1 MRKITILL
9 ILNFLITNLVS
20 AQDRS
25 CGMESHMEE
34 LMQDPAFAEQ
44 WHENQAKFKA
54 QVIKS
59 SNIEQRNN
67 VLNPIVIPVAVHF
80 PGGQES
86 DRSCLEALAQ
96 TQIDILNAD
105 YTATNSD
112 ANLWNSASQF
122 YPGSV
127 HGVANLTFCIATQNH
142 PNNTDNDLVEGGP
155 AVTIGYN
162 FGGGGD
168 TDGAWSGY
176 MNILVKNINGGILGY
191 SPLGGNIAAGQSVV
205 LNLFAFGSGAGCPN
219 SGVVPGAPYNLGR
232 TVTHEVG
239 HFYNLRHIWG
249 DGGCGVDDGISDTPL
264 ASGSNGGCPSP
275 GSVPGCVPG
284 EYEMSMNYMDYTND
298 ACMYMFTQGQ
308 MDVADNYINFLESQ
322 FKPNTVNC
330 GSSSPDYFVE
340 AQTTEPVFSCP
351 STGEDATFEFIFSTV
366 NGYNNNI
373 NFYASGQPEGS
384 FVSFSPQS
392 ANSDTNVTMTVSNIS
407 NTQIGNYT
415 ITVNA
420 SIGPFFPGKTITFN
434 LNNNCTSIQCNN
446 FDSDEN
452 LNISIPD
459 GIGANQSGDAI
470 TSTITVPDLGI
481 LSSISVNVDVTHSYI
496 EDLGVFLFHPDQTT
510 YAVLWGRD
518 CGDFDNFDITFSDEG
533 TEIIC
538 GNPTV
543 GTFAPY
549 ESLSIFD
556 GMDTAGDWT
565 LQIQDYYNADT
576 GFLNDWSIEIC
587 TEAPLS
593 INAATI
599 GLQDLTIYPNP
610 NKGVFNVT
618 FPYYDKS
625 EIKMSIYDIRGRK
638 IIENQFDNIQNDS
651 HTVNISTVEAGVYL
665 AVFSDG
671 NNQITKRII
680 IN

>member
-1 MRKITILL
+1 M
-9 ILNFLITNLVS
+9 
-20 AQDRS
+20 
-25 CGMESHMEE
+25 
-34 LMQDPAFAEQ
+34 
-44 WHENQAKFKA
+44 
-54 QVIKS
+54 
-59 SNIEQRNN
+59 
-67 VLNPIVIPVAVHF
+67 
-80 PGGQES
+80 
-86 DRSCLEALAQ
+86 
-96 TQIDILNAD
+96 
-105 YTATNSD
+105 
-112 ANLWNSASQF
+112 
-122 YPGSV
+122 
-127 HGVANLTFCIATQNH
+127 
-142 PNNTDNDLVEGGP
+142 
-155 AVTIGYN
+155 
-162 FGGGGD
+162 
-168 TDGAWSGY
+168 
-176 MNILVKNINGGILGY
+176 
-191 SPLGGNIAAGQSVV
+191 

-275 GSVPGCVPG
+275 GSVPGCVAG

-308 MDVADNYINFLESQ
+308 MDVADSYINFLESQ

-330 GSSSPDYFVE
+330 GSTAPDYLVE

-392 ANSDTNVTMTVSNIS
+392 ASSDTNVIMTISNIS

-420 SIGPFFPGKTITFN
+420 TSIGPLFPGKSITFN
-434 LNNNCTSIQCNN
+434 LNNNCTSIQCDN
-446 FDSDEN
+446 FYSDEN

-496 EDLGVFLFHPDQTT
+496 EDLGVFLFHPDQVT
-510 YAVLWGRD
+510 YAILWGRD
-518 CGDFDNFDITFSDEG
+518 CGDFDNFDITFSDDG

-549 ESLSIFD
+549 ESLSVFD

-638 IIENQFDNIQNDS
+638 IIENQFNNIQNDS
-651 HTVNISTVEAGVYL
+651 HTVNISTVEAVSYTHL
-665 AVFSDG
+665 TLP
-671 NNQITKRII
+671 TKA
-680 IN
+680 

>member
-9 ILNFLITNLVS
+9 ILNFLIVNFIS

-25 CGMESHMEE
+25 CDMVAPMEE
-34 LMQDPAFAEQ
+34 QMQNPAFAKE
-44 WHENQAKFKA
+44 WNENQAKFKA
-54 QVIKS
+54 QVLKS
-59 SNIEQRNN
+59 ANIEQRNN
-67 VLNPIVIPVAVHF
+67 ILNPVVIPVAVHF

-96 TQIDILNAD
+96 TQIDILNGD

-122 YPGSV
+122 YPGAV
-127 HGVANLTFCIATQNH
+127 HGIANITFCIATQNH

-168 TDGAWSGY
+168 SDGAWSGY
-176 MNILVKNINGGILGY
+176 MNFLVKNINGGVLGY
-191 SPLGGNIAAGQSVV
+191 SPLGGSIGAGQSVV
-205 LNLFAFGSGAGCPN
+205 MNLFAFGSGAGCPN

-232 TVTHEVG
+232 TVTHELG

-275 GSVPGCVPG
+275 GSVPGCVAG

-308 MDVADNYINFLESQ
+308 MDAVDNYINVLQSQ

-330 GSSSPDYFVE
+330 GSTDPDYFVE

-392 ANSDTNVTMTVSNIS
+392 ASSDTNVTMTVSNIS

-415 ITVNA
+415 ITVTA
-420 SIGPFFPGKTITFN
+420 SIGAFFPGKSITFN
-434 LNNNCTSIQCNN
+434 LNNNCTSIQCDN
-446 FDSDEN
+446 FYSDEN

-496 EDLGVFLFHPDQTT
+496 QDLGVFLYHPDQVT

-518 CGDFDNFDITFSDEG
+518 CGDFDDFDITFSDEG

-549 ESLSIFD
+549 ESLSVFD

-638 IIENQFDNIQNDS
+638 IIENQFNNIQNDS

>member
-1 MRKITILL
+1 M
-9 ILNFLITNLVS
+9 
-20 AQDRS
+20 
-25 CGMESHMEE
+25 
-34 LMQDPAFAEQ
+34 
-44 WHENQAKFKA
+44 
-54 QVIKS
+54 
-59 SNIEQRNN
+59 
-67 VLNPIVIPVAVHF
+67 
-80 PGGQES
+80 
-86 DRSCLEALAQ
+86 
-96 TQIDILNAD
+96 
-105 YTATNSD
+105 
-112 ANLWNSASQF
+112 
-122 YPGSV
+122 
-127 HGVANLTFCIATQNH
+127 
-142 PNNTDNDLVEGGP
+142 
-155 AVTIGYN
+155 
-162 FGGGGD
+162 
-168 TDGAWSGY
+168 
-176 MNILVKNINGGILGY
+176 
-191 SPLGGNIAAGQSVV
+191 
-205 LNLFAFGSGAGCPN
+205 
-219 SGVVPGAPYNLGR
+219 
-232 TVTHEVG
+232 
-239 HFYNLRHIWG
+239 
-249 DGGCGVDDGISDTPL
+249 
-264 ASGSNGGCPSP
+264 
-275 GSVPGCVPG
+275 
-284 EYEMSMNYMDYTND
+284 
-298 ACMYMFTQGQ
+298 
-308 MDVADNYINFLESQ
+308 
-322 FKPNTVNC
+322 
-330 GSSSPDYFVE
+330 
-340 AQTTEPVFSCP
+340 
-351 STGEDATFEFIFSTV
+351 
-366 NGYNNNI
+366 
-373 NFYASGQPEGS
+373 
-384 FVSFSPQS
+384 
-392 ANSDTNVTMTVSNIS
+392 
-407 NTQIGNYT
+407 
-415 ITVNA
+415 
-420 SIGPFFPGKTITFN
+420 
-434 LNNNCTSIQCNN
+434 
-446 FDSDEN
+446 
-452 LNISIPD
+452 
-459 GIGANQSGDAI
+459 
-470 TSTITVPDLGI
+470 GI

>member
-9 ILNFLITNLVS
+9 ILYFLIVNFIS

-25 CGMESHMEE
+25 CDMVAHMEE
-34 LMQDPAFAEQ
+34 QMQNPAFAKE
-44 WHENQAKFKA
+44 WNENQAKFKA
-54 QVIKS
+54 QVLKS
-59 SNIEQRNN
+59 ANIEQRNN
-67 VLNPIVIPVAVHF
+67 ILNPVVIPVAVHF

-96 TQIDILNAD
+96 TQIDILNGD

-122 YPGSV
+122 YPGAV
-127 HGVANLTFCIATQNH
+127 HGIANITFCIATQNH

-168 TDGAWSGY
+168 SDGAWSGY
-176 MNILVKNINGGILGY
+176 MNFLVKNINGGVLGY
-191 SPLGGNIAAGQSVV
+191 SPLGGSIGAGQSVV
-205 LNLFAFGSGAGCPN
+205 MNLFAFGSGAGCPN

-232 TVTHEVG
+232 TVTHELG

-275 GSVPGCVPG
+275 GSVPGCVAG

-308 MDVADNYINFLESQ
+308 MDAVDNYINVLQSQ

-330 GSSSPDYFVE
+330 GSTDPDYFVE

-392 ANSDTNVTMTVSNIS
+392 ASSDTNVTMTVSNIS

-415 ITVNA
+415 ITVTA
-420 SIGPFFPGKTITFN
+420 SIGAFFPGKSITFN
-434 LNNNCTSIQCNN
+434 LNNNCTSIQCDN
-446 FDSDEN
+446 FYSDEN

-496 EDLGVFLFHPDQTT
+496 QDLGVFLYHPDQVT

-518 CGDFDNFDITFSDEG
+518 CGDFDDFDITFSDEG

-549 ESLSIFD
+549 ESLSVFD

-638 IIENQFDNIQNDS
+638 IIENQFNNIQNDS

>member
-1 MRKITILL
+1 M
-9 ILNFLITNLVS
+9 V
-20 AQDRS
+20 A
-25 CGMESHMEE
+25 HMEE
-34 LMQDPAFAEQ
+34 QMQNPEFAKQ
-44 WHENQAKFKA
+44 WYENQAKFKL
-54 QVIKS
+54 QVLKS
-59 SNIEQRNN
+59 TNIEQRNN

-96 TQIDILNAD
+96 TQIDILNGD

-122 YPGSV
+122 YPGAV
-127 HGVANLTFCIATQNH
+127 HGIANITFCIATQNH

-168 TDGAWSGY
+168 NDGAWSGY
-176 MNILVKNINGGILGY
+176 MNFLVKNINGGILGY
-191 SPLGGNIAAGQSVV
+191 SPLGGSIAAGQSVV
-205 LNLFAFGSGAGCPN
+205 INLFAFGSGAGCPN
-219 SGVVPGAPYNLGR
+219 SGVVPGAPYNFGR
-232 TVTHEVG
+232 TITHELG
-239 HFYNLRHIWG
+239 HFYNLSHIWG

-275 GSVPGCVPG
+275 GSIPGCVPG
-284 EYEMSMNYMDYTND
+284 QYEMSMNYMDYTND

-308 MDVADNYINFLESQ
+308 MNVVDNYINVLQSQ

-330 GSSSPDYFVE
+330 SSTVPDFFVE

-351 STGEDATFEFIFSTV
+351 STGDDATFEFIFSTA
-366 NGYNNNI
+366 NGFNNNI
-373 NFYASGQPEGS
+373 NFYAAGQPEGS
-384 FVSFSPQS
+384 IVTFSPQS
-392 ANSDTNVTMTVSNIS
+392 ASSDTNVIMTVSNIS
-407 NTQIGNYT
+407 NTQIGNYS

-420 SIGPFFPGKTITFN
+420 SIGAFFPGKTLTFN
-434 LNNNCTSIQCNN
+434 LNNNCTSIQCDN
-446 FDSDEN
+446 FYSDEN

-496 EDLGVFLFHPDQTT
+496 QDLGVFLYHPDQVT

-518 CGDFDNFDITFSDEG
+518 CGDFDDFDITFSDEG

-549 ESLSIFD
+549 ESLSVFD

-565 LQIQDYYNADT
+565 LQIQDYYNGDI
-576 GFLNDWSIEIC
+576 GSLNDWSIEIC

-638 IIENQFDNIQNDS
+638 IIENQFNNIQNDS

>member
-9 ILNFLITNLVS
+9 ILNFLIVNFIS

-25 CGMESHMEE
+25 CDMVAHMEE
-34 LMQDPAFAEQ
+34 QMQNPAFAKE
-44 WHENQAKFKA
+44 WNENQAKFKA
-54 QVIKS
+54 QVLKS
-59 SNIEQRNN
+59 ANIEQRNN
-67 VLNPIVIPVAVHF
+67 ILNPVVIPVAVHF

-96 TQIDILNAD
+96 TQIDILNGD

-122 YPGSV
+122 YPGAV
-127 HGVANLTFCIATQNH
+127 HGIANITFCIATQNH

-168 TDGAWSGY
+168 SDGAWSGY
-176 MNILVKNINGGILGY
+176 MNFLVKNINGGVLGY
-191 SPLGGNIAAGQSVV
+191 SPLGGSIGAGQSVV
-205 LNLFAFGSGAGCPN
+205 MNLFAFGSGAGCPN

-232 TVTHEVG
+232 TVTHELG

-275 GSVPGCVPG
+275 GSVPGCVAG

-308 MDVADNYINFLESQ
+308 MDAVDNYINVLQSQ

-330 GSSSPDYFVE
+330 GSTDPDYFVE

-392 ANSDTNVTMTVSNIS
+392 ASSDTNVTMTVSNIS

-415 ITVNA
+415 ITVTA
-420 SIGPFFPGKTITFN
+420 SIGAFFPGKSITFN
-434 LNNNCTSIQCNN
+434 LNNNCTSIQCDN
-446 FDSDEN
+446 FYSDEN

-496 EDLGVFLFHPDQTT
+496 QDLGVFLYHPDQVT

-518 CGDFDNFDITFSDEG
+518 CGDFDDFDITFSDEG

-549 ESLSIFD
+549 ESLSVFD

-565 LQIQDYYNADT
+565 LQIQDYYNDDT

-638 IIENQFDNIQNDS
+638 IIENQFNNIQNDS